1 LDAAEQQ
8 RKGDYSATYREMSG
22 VSMDTFTY
30 IPYIQI
36 AMLPKFTTYVL
47 LTAITLQGVFGGLQT
62 SVSICLGGGHE
73 HEVEEVVE
81 QCALACSHSSD
92 WATPIT
98 QEDIQDCSCTDLEF
112 GLVVLLTTPR
122 NTDLAMKFVSLA
134 PAIELL
140 VDNHAPRAWRG
151 PPLLHDDDIGMM
163 RRIAV
168 IRTTRLRV

>member
-1 LDAAEQQ
+1 
-8 RKGDYSATYREMSG
+8 
-22 VSMDTFTY
+22 
-30 IPYIQI
+30 
-36 AMLPKFTTYVL
+36 MLPKFTTYLL
-47 LTAITLQGVFGGLQT
+47 LTAITIQGVFGGLQD

-81 QCALACSHSSD
+81 QCTLACSHTSD
-92 WATPIT
+92 WVTPST
-98 QEDIQDCSCTDLEF
+98 SEDIQDCSCTDLEF

-122 NTDLAMKFVSLA
+122 VNDHAMKFVSFA
-134 PAIELL
+134 PSAIELS

>member
-1 LDAAEQQ
+1 
-8 RKGDYSATYREMSG
+8 
-22 VSMDTFTY
+22 MDTLEHIAY
-30 IPYIQI
+30 ICV
-36 AMLPKFTTYVL
+36 AMLPKFTTYLL
-47 LTAITLQGVFGGLQT
+47 LTAITIQGVFGGLQN

-81 QCALACSHSSD
+81 QCTRACNHTSD
-92 WATPIT
+92 WVTPFT
-98 QEDIQDCSCTDLEF
+98 SEDIQDCSCTDLEF

-122 NTDLAMKFVSLA
+122 VNDLAMIVVALA
-134 PAIELL
+134 PAIELS
-140 VDNHAPRAWRG
+140 VNNHAPRAWRG